1 MKHFVII
8 IFLFILSLIVFFYS
22 IKEGY
27 APGESTSPGSSSTS
41 SGSSS
46 TSPGS
51 SSTGSNKVNT
61 SQNSALEKFANAL
74 VTAFS
79 PPPAETKKPLGKPAW
94 TNVKE
99 LNDPTTL
106 MARSPAGCKA
116 EVQEAVTPLPID
128 DQAKTTISEHAKT
141 VNSILDGYDLQLKKI
156 EAILNKPTK
165 IVALNKNVDSVV
177 NLGVPSISVVYD
189 EQSNTLLNL
198 SVVKGIAGDKGD
210 KPEPISG
217 IGIEG
222 DIGKAG
228 VDGTNPIGNTFDSLP
243 YWAK

>member
-1 MKHFVII
+1 MLIYKMNRFII
-8 IFLFILSLIVFFYS
+8 IIILLFLSLIVFFNS
-22 IKEGY
+22 NKEGFT
-27 APGESTSPGSSSTS
+27 PGESKITAPSPSSSS
-41 SGSSS
+41 QG
-46 TSPGS
+46 
-51 SSTGSNKVNT
+51 NT
-61 SQNSALEKFANAL
+61 NTNSALEKFANAL

-79 PPPAETKKPLGKPAW
+79 PPPPETKKPLGKLAW
-94 TNVKE
+94 TNDKR
-99 LNDPTTL
+99 LNDPTTV
-106 MARSPAGCKA
+106 MDKSPSSCKA
-116 EVQEAVTPLPID
+116 KIQEAVTPLPID
-128 DQAKTTISEHAKT
+128 DQAKTTIAEHSKT
-141 VNSILDGYDLQLKKI
+141 VISALDAYELQLTKI
-156 EAILNKPTK
+156 ESILNKPDK
-165 IVALNKNVDSVV
+165 IIALNKNVDSVV
-177 NLGVPSISVVYD
+177 NLGVPSMSVVYD